1 MDTDIAWEECIPD
14 LPLDTANLPPLNA
27 LSTSSS
33 DDLPQLELLDLFSF
47 DNNNSSSDTIASL
60 DNPPQKPSFENPV
73 QDTLYSSLD
82 LDTISNEKLS
92 HCTSVLS
99 QENSPAPS
107 TRPSS
112 PPTDTSA
119 TTAEHSES
127 KPNKKFTL
135 QPNEQ
140 SSAPKEESQSELVLE
155 LSTRLSSAGAEASA
169 LRKRVASLAAENRG
183 LRHAL
188 DHANA
193 RLVAVAQAAAAHPP
207 QNSPVMLGL
216 AQVPSDVAQRLGSV
230 LTVSSE
236 TTEDPRDRKK
246 RKRMTGAATTMAC
259 VMFMWG
265 AFVGTPGLLKG
276 SGSYRSDGNLP
287 AVWTSSATDT
297 AVAPVLPRHNLVDS
311 SRGSWQP
318 NCMRVLEQLPHGKEG
333 KEEAKVEPMLTT
345 EAPEVEK
352 DATNKMFVDM
362 GDEKAANVV
371 ARADDTE
378 TVLPDYSYVLC
389 RDAANAIDN
398 IKACR
403 GRLQR
408 GEPCG
413 QPHTISLILPA
424 RAAGIEDDINDTQS
438 GSMQLAEVQCSIL
451 SVARIPSNAATVPK
465 SPSQKYG
472 KVIATV
478 PEGNADVRQAE
489 SS

>member
-1 MDTDIAWEECIPD
+1 MDADIAWEECIPD
-14 LPLDTANLPPLNA
+14 LPLDTSNLPPLNA
-27 LSTSSS
+27 LSSSS
-33 DDLPQLELLDLFSF
+33 SEDLPQLELLDLFSF
-47 DNNNSSSDTIASL
+47 DNNPSSDTVESL
-60 DNPPQKPSFENPV
+60 DSNPHQKSSFESPLPDN
-73 QDTLYSSLD
+73 LYSSLD

-99 QENSPAPS
+99 QVNSPAPS
-107 TRPSS
+107 THPSS

-127 KPNKKFTL
+127 KPNKKL
-135 QPNEQ
+135 APQPNEQ
-140 SSAPKEESQSELVLE
+140 SSAPKDDSQAELLLE
-155 LSTRLSSAGAEASA
+155 LSTRLASAGAETSA
-169 LRKRVASLAAENRG
+169 LRKRVSSLAAENRG

-193 RLVAVAQAAAAHPP
+193 RLIAVAQAASAHP
-207 QNSPVMLGL
+207 QSSPVMLGL
-216 AQVPSDVAQRLGSV
+216 AQVPTDVAHRLGSV
-230 LTVSSE
+230 LTVSSD

-246 RKRMTGAATTMAC
+246 RKRMAGAATTMAC

-287 AVWTSSATDT
+287 AVWTSSAADT
-297 AVAPVLPRHNLVDS
+297 AVAPVLPRRTHGDS
-311 SRGSWQP
+311 SRASWQP

-333 KEEAKVEPMLTT
+333 KEEAKAEPMLTT
-345 EAPEVEK
+345 ESSEIEK

-378 TVLPDYSYVLC
+378 AVLPDYSYVLC

-424 RAAGIEDDINDTQS
+424 SAAGLEDDINDTQS
-438 GSMQLAEVQCSIL
+438 GNMQLAEVQCSVL

-472 KVIATV
+472 RVIATV